1 MSLTVGKYTFNA
13 WLRRGIGVQVNEAD
27 TLGAGGGAVKER
39 ATVPVDVQ
47 VNAQPVHKDFALLAP
62 GDVIGISP
70 DAVVRTEPRDWV
82 TEFEPNYLAFIEFY
96 EEDLP
101 WRYTPAHPV
110 GDRLRPWLA
119 LVVLEEP
126 AADDPGEFAFSD
138 RRLPL
143 PSITVASTASLAPP
157 AQTWSWA
164 HVHTNDDFPT
174 ATDFERFLES
184 LETSDDPNRDR
195 IIARLVCPRH
205 LRPNTAYGAFVVP
218 AFETGRLAGLGQ
230 DAAVIAATDAQQPA
244 WTSAAGSVEL
254 PVYYQWRFRTG
265 ENEDFESLVKRLVP
279 RPADPSV
286 GVRLMD
292 GEKPGWGMTNPAVL
306 GPVLPA
312 DEKQSAVGLEGALK
326 APTTQARPT
335 TVDPTLPF
343 FGELEQKLNQAADRQ
358 AAPASENL
366 PVITPPIYGQYHALR
381 DRVDVTQPDWLDALN
396 RDPRTRVPA
405 GFGVRIVQENQEDYV
420 ARAWAMVQTI
430 LAANRVVRL
439 LAFAMYASQAIHA
452 NFAARLDPAGKLPFY
467 SPVLRK
473 IRGSPT
479 TLQHQLGLSTLPPAA
494 VSGAMRR
501 LVRPRGAIA
510 RRVQAA
516 DAAFTHGGLIA
527 GMAQGHL
534 TAAPPKPV
542 PGDLATD
549 AGATARLTPPPTF
562 PGWLRWLTR
571 HWQPL
576 LIAVLVVLLLVGLVS
591 GGWLLPNVLAGAALI
606 AAWALDLLA
615 RRITD
620 ADQAAAV
627 ARLDPQELAQAVAQA
642 PPRPSFGLVETDPA
656 VPPQAATGTQVTTG
670 TEQTSSSASAIEL
683 TTVTTFTPGAATGAD
698 SVEARSFRTA
708 ATALGQRLSLTVDA
722 PSYTPFDLA
731 NADTKLTAAVDPRT
745 AFPLRA
751 AATVKFGFDPA
762 WLLKP
767 EHLVPAMAYPDFDDP
782 MYAKLRDISSEL
794 LLPNLQLIPPDTLT
808 LLETNPPFIES
819 YLVGLNYE
827 FGQELLWSEYPT
839 DRRGSYFRQFWDV
852 RGIIAEPSDATPAE
866 IAERGRDV
874 TPLDQWGSA
883 SQLGTHRNPL
893 QPPGEQVVLAVRG
906 ELLKKYPNTLIYA
919 QKAHLALD
927 ANGRPLPDPVVAEVA
942 SDADVAREIK
952 FPAFKATVDPDIAF
966 FGFGLTAEQARGDD
980 HPQTAADD
988 WGWYFVIQQLPGEP
1002 RFGMDVSFS
1011 PDDDPATPLTWD
1023 DLAWTL
1029 FPGGPPFI
1037 DTGTPP
1043 QGLTPAGPGESLAQW
1058 GTDSARMASI
1068 LFQRPVMILVHAKE
1082 MLEGLG

>member
-1 MSLTVGKYTFNA
+1 MSLTVGKYTFNG
-13 WLRRGIGVQVNEAD
+13 WLRRGIGVHVNEAD
-27 TLGAGGGAVKER
+27 TLGASGGAVKER
-39 ATVPVDVQ
+39 ATVPVDVL
-47 VNAQPVHKDFALLAP
+47 VNAQSVHKDFALLAP
-62 GDVIGISP
+62 GDVVGINP

-82 TEFEPNYLAFIEFY
+82 TEFEPSYLAFIEFY

-101 WRYTPAHPV
+101 WRYTPAHAV

-126 AADDPGEFAFSD
+126 TADGPGEFAFSD
-138 RRLPL
+138 RQLPV

-157 AQTWSWA
+157 TQTWAWA

-184 LETSDDPNRDR
+184 LETPDHPNSDR
-195 IIARLVCPRH
+195 IISRLVCPRH
-205 LRPNTAYGAFVVP
+205 LKPNTAYGAFVVP

-230 DAAVIAATDAQQPA
+230 DAATIAAVDAQQPA

-265 ENEDFESLVKRLVP
+265 ENEDFESLVRRLVP
-279 RPADPSV
+279 RPADARV
-286 GVRLMD
+286 GIRPMD
-292 GEKPGWGMTNPAVL
+292 GEKPGWGMTNGTVL
-306 GPVLPA
+306 GPILPA
-312 DEKQSAVGLEGALK
+312 DEKQSVVGLEGALK
-326 APTTQARPT
+326 APTTQPRPV
-335 TVDPTLPF
+335 TVDPTQPF
-343 FGELEQKLNQAADRQ
+343 FGELEQKLNEAADRQ
-358 AAPASENL
+358 AAPAAEDL

-381 DRVDVTQPDWLDALN
+381 DRVDVTQQDWLDGLN
-396 RDPRTRVPA
+396 RDPRTRVSA
-405 GFGVRIVQENQEDYV
+405 GFGVRVVQDNQEDYV

-452 NFAARLDPAGKLPFY
+452 NLAARLEPARKLAFY

-473 IRGSPT
+473 IKGSPT
-479 TLQHQLGLSTLPPAA
+479 TLQHQLTQSTLPPAA
-494 VSGAMRR
+494 VSGALRR
-501 LVRPRGAIA
+501 LVRPRGVVA
-510 RRVQAA
+510 RRVLAG
-516 DAAFTHGGLIA
+516 DATFAHGALIE
-527 GMAQGHL
+527 GMAEGRL

-542 PGDLATD
+542 PEDLATD
-549 AGATARLTPPPTF
+549 ADATGRLTPPAAIPA
-562 PGWLRWLTR
+562 WLRWLVR
-571 HWQPL
+571 YRWLLLAVALVLAL
-576 LIAVLVVLLLVGLVS
+576 LIGLISASWLVVVVLVVVVA
-591 GGWLLPNVLAGAALI
+591 V
-606 AAWALDLLA
+606 
-615 RRITD
+615 
-620 ADQAAAV
+620 AAAV
-627 ARLDPQELAQAVAQA
+627 LNQLAQRIADADRAHEVASIDPHA
-642 PPRPSFGLVETDPA
+642 LATAASETPPRPAFGLVETDPA
-656 VPPQAATGTQVTTG
+656 VPPQAGAGTQVTTAADS
-670 TEQTSSSASAIEL
+670 TSSSASAIQL
-683 TTVTTFTPGAATGAD
+683 TEVTTFTPGATAGAD
-698 SVEARSFRTA
+698 SVEARTFRQA
-708 ATALGQRLSLTVDA
+708 AVALGERLSITVPA
-722 PSYTPFDLA
+722 PVYVPFDLA
-731 NADTKLTAAVDPRT
+731 NADAKLSAAVDPRA

-751 AATVKFGFDPA
+751 AAAVTLTFDPA

-827 FGQELLWSEYPT
+827 FGKELLWREYPT

-852 RGIIAEPSDATPAE
+852 RGIIAEPTGASPADM
-866 IAERGRDV
+866 AELGRDIV
-874 TPLDQWGSA
+874 PLDQWGSA
-883 SQLGTHRNPL
+883 STLGTHRNPAR
-893 QPPGEQVVLAVRG
+893 PAGEQVVLTVRG
-906 ELLKKYPNTLIYA
+906 ELLKRYPNTLIYA
-919 QKAHLALD
+919 QKAHLGLD
-927 ANGRPLPDPVVAEVA
+927 AHGHPLPDPVVAEVA
-942 SDADVAREIK
+942 SDDDVKREIK

-966 FGFGLTAEQARGDD
+966 FGFDLTVEQARGDD
-980 HPQTAADD
+980 DPKTATDD

-1011 PDDDPATPLTWD
+1011 PDDDPSTPITWD

-1029 FPGGPPFI
+1029 FPGDPPFV
-1037 DTGTPP
+1037 DTGVAP

-1068 LFQRPVMILVHAKE
+1068 LYQRPVMILVHANE